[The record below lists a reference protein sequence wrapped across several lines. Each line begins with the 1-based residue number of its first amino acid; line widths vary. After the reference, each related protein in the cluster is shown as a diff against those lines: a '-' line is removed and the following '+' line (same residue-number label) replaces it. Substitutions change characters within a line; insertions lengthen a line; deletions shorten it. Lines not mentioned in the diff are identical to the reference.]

1 MGSLNMVLDHNDMVE
16 NPTPRVPISLVLDVS
31 GSMEGAPLEE
41 LNEGVASFFRSLQ
54 EDEVARYAAE
64 VSVITFGDQ
73 VTQVVPFGPLDTV
86 TPPILTARG
95 KTRLGEAVSL
105 ALVSLERRKELYQA
119 LGVDYYQP
127 WMVLMTDGKPTDDVA
142 EASRTVHRL
151 CADRKLVFFGVGVG
165 DGANMDRLGAICPPN
180 RPPRR
185 LQGLRFAEFFQW
197 LSRSMASVSRSAGPD
212 ARVALPP
219 ADGWAAI

>member
-127 WMVLMTDGKPTDDVA
+127 WMVLMTDGKPTDDVERA
-142 EASRTVHRL
+142 AQGTCALVEKGKLTLFPVAVGEKASLDTL
-151 CADRKLVFFGVGVG
+151 ALFSP
-165 DGANMDRLGAICPPN
+165 AWTPL
-180 RPPRR
+180 R
-185 LQGLRFAEFFQW
+185 LQDLRFREFFRW
-197 LSRSMASVSRSAGPD
+197 LSASV
-212 ARVALPP
+212 ARVSQSIPGEKVELDLAGIR
-219 ADGWAAI
+219 GWASL